1 MEKEVNTM
9 NVTLPEKEKLSKR
22 TITIYIISA
31 IICIFSIIIVIAIQV
46 LGDDVVNNMFGVSQL
61 IKRTEEEEQQLK
73 LQFETIFDNSIEDK
87 SNYKT
92 QKIDENQMIV
102 YTNYKKQEK
111 TDNYEL
117 NINLPYINIK
127 NKTIQNFNQEISN
140 TFEAKA
146 EEIIQSNNKNA
157 VYTVKYKASIEN
169 NILSLIIYSDLKQEM
184 SAQRIIVQTFNYNLD
199 EKKEINLNDILKI
212 YSLDNTEVQ
221 NKIKDNI
228 RKEQKK
234 SDDLK
239 ELGYNVFSRDLE
251 SNIYDIDNI
260 EEFFVY
266 NNNIYIIFAYGNE
279 GLTSEKDIV
288 II

>member
-1 MEKEVNTM
+1 M
-9 NVTLPEKEKLSKR
+9 NVTLPEKEKLNKR
-22 TITIYIISA
+22 TITIYIVSA
-31 IICIFSIIIVIAIQV
+31 IICIFSIIIVIAIQI
-46 LGDDVVNNMFGVSQL
+46 LGDDVVNSIFGVSQL

-73 LQFETIFDNSIEDK
+73 LKFETIFDNGIEDK
-87 SNYKT
+87 GNYRT
-92 QKIDENQMIV
+92 QKLNEDEMIV

-111 TDNYEL
+111 SDNYEI

-146 EEIIQSNNKNA
+146 EEILQSNNKA

-169 NILSLIIYSDLKQEM
+169 NILSLIIYSDLKQD
-184 SAQRIIVQTFNYNLD
+184 SNAQRIIVQTFCYNIE
-199 EKKEINLNDILKI
+199 EKKVLDLKEVLKI
-212 YSLDNTEVQ
+212 YSLDSTEVQ
-221 NKIKDNI
+221 NKIKDSI
-228 RKEQKK
+228 KKEQKK

-239 ELGYNVFSRDLE
+239 ELGYNVFSRDVD
-251 SNIYDIDNI
+251 SDVYKIDNI
-260 EEFFVY
+260 KEFFVY

-279 GLTSEKDIV
+279 KLTSEKDIV

>member
-1 MEKEVNTM
+1 M
-9 NVTLPEKEKLSKR
+9 NVTLPEKEKLSKK
-22 TITIYIISA
+22 TITIYIVSA
-31 IICIFSIIIVIAIQV
+31 IICIFSIIIVIAIQI
-46 LGDDVVNNMFGVSQL
+46 LGDDVVDSMFGVSQL

-73 LQFETIFDNSIEDK
+73 LQFETIFDNSLEDK

-127 NKTIQNFNQEISN
+127 NKTIQSFNEEISN

-146 EEIIQSNNKNA
+146 EEIIQNNNKNT

-184 SAQRIIVQTFNYNLD
+184 SAQRIIVQTFNYNID
-199 EKKEINLNDILKI
+199 EKKEVNLKDILKI
-212 YSLDNTEVQ
+212 YSLDNTDVQ

-228 RKEQKK
+228 KKEQKK

-239 ELGYNVFSRDLE
+239 ELGYNVFSRDIE
-251 SNIYDIDNI
+251 SNIYNI
-260 EEFFVY
+260 ENIQEFFVY